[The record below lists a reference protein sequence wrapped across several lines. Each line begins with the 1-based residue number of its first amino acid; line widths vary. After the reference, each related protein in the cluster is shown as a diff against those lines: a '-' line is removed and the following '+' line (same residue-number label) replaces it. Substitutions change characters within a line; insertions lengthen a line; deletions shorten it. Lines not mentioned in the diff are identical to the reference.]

1 VQGEGIIGALIG
13 ALGGGGAWAFL
24 SRSFGPERRR
34 LEAESA
40 SKIGSYHVELIG
52 VLENEN
58 RALLA
63 RVEKLEEFRT
73 SIELGDGPQHL
84 L

>member
-1 VQGEGIIGALIG
+1 MQGEGIIGALIG

-24 SRSFGPERRR
+24 SRSLGPERRR
-34 LEAESA
+34 IEAETA

-63 RVEKLEEFRT
+63 RVEKLEDFRT
-73 SIELGDGPQHL
+73 TVETGDGPPYL
-84 L
+84 S